1 MQRSALLMLL
11 TLLPIS
17 VFGQQS
23 IDCQVARQQILAAVN
38 AQAQARAQ
46 AQANAQNQ
54 AQIEGNRSAQMSPDA
69 WGRSMVYQGASQFGN
84 AIGGALGAEDALQ
97 AQERRIQEAI
107 QQYKSV
113 CER

>member
-46 AQANAQNQ
+46 AQASTQRQEQRA
-54 AQIEGNRSAQMSPDA
+54 
-69 WGRSMVYQGASQFGN
+69 ASQFGTREGLYNSAANLGN

-107 QQYKSV
+107 QQYKAV

>member
-1 MQRSALLMLL
+1 MQRSALLMFF

-23 IDCQVARQQILAAVN
+23 IECQVAKQQILSAVN

-46 AQANAQNQ
+46 AQANAQRQAQNQ
-54 AQIEGNRSAQMSPDA
+54 ANRSAQMSPDE
-69 WGRSMVYQGASQFGN
+69 WGRSMLFQGAAQVGQ
-84 AIGGALGAEDALQ
+84 GLGQALGAEDALQ
-97 AQERRIQEAI
+97 AQDRRIQDAI
-107 QQYKSV
+107 QQYKAV

>member
-1 MQRSALLMLL
+1 MQKAYLL
-11 TLLPIS
+11 TLLILIPVS

-23 IDCQVARQQILAAVN
+23 IECQVARQQILAAVN

-46 AQANAQNQ
+46 AQASTQRQ
-54 AQIEGNRSAQMSPDA
+54 AQRE
-69 WGRSMVYQGASQFGN
+69 ASQFGTREGLYNSAANLGN

-97 AQERRIQEAI
+97 AQERRIQEAV